1 MFLADL
7 HIHSRFS
14 RATSKNCAPETLD
27 LSAREKGLHVIG
39 TGDFTHPAWRAELN
53 EKLIPAEEGLY
64 RLREEFVLPS
74 NLCDENLAPRFLL
87 SSEISCIYKKNG
99 RTRKV
104 HSVILLPNLKKQKPS
119 LKSSRQLETYIR
131 MAGRFSA

>member
-87 SSEISCIYKKNG
+87 SSEISCIYKKTG
-99 RTRKV
+99 APARFIASFCCPTWKSR
-104 HSVILLPNLKKQKPS
+104 SPLKK
-119 LKSSRQLETYIR
+119 LETIGNLHS